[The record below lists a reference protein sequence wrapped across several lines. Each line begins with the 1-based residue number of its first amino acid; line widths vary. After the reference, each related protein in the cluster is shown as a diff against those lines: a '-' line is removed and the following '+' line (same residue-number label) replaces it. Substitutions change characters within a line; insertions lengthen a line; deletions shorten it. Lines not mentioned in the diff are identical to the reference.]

1 MNIEIRNA
9 QQGDEKI
16 FAYIQTESW
25 KQAFKNILS
34 EDVLTKHTEL
44 SSVEAMYKRDISNPA
59 MCLKL
64 QIVDGKPHC
73 ISAWGRNRED
83 SNSINAELIC
93 IHSLPDKRRQGL
105 GTIMMEATLKDIE
118 NAGYSEVVL
127 WCFEENT
134 VARKFYEKIGFVRI
148 GKIKNTFGAKEVRY
162 ILNLK
167 DRKSK

>member
-9 QQGDEKI
+9 HQGDEKI

-25 KQAFKNILS
+25 KQAFKDIIP
-34 EDVLTKHTEL
+34 EDVMTKHTDL
-44 SSVEAMYKRDISNPA
+44 SGVEAMYTRVVSNPDIY
-59 MCLKL
+59 LKL

-73 ISAWGRNRED
+73 ISAWGANREN
-83 SNSINAELIC
+83 SNSTSAELIC

-105 GTIMMEATLKDIE
+105 GTIMMESALNDIE

-134 VARKFYEKIGFVRI
+134 VARKFYEKIGFVCT
-148 GKIKNTFGAKEVRY
+148 GKTKNTFSATEVEY
-162 ILNLK
+162 KLNLK
-167 DRKSK
+167 DRK